1 MRTVRFQR
9 GFFKDNVSKG
19 AFSKD
24 SVPFLRFD
32 FLTLIQLIFSFNNNK
47 NELSDKPTHDRG
59 QSLLPSL
66 SGNAAHPEPHPSPH
80 PLADVHAAVESQD
93 FSYTS
98 ALPRTAA
105 HQPVHG
111 AGKGRDTLYEG
122 METERA
128 GENNARMAATA
139 VRGDKTG
146 TVERILMANEE

>member
-1 MRTVRFQR
+1 MNYLINQLMTVD
-9 GFFKDNVSKG
+9 K
-19 AFSKD
+19 AFYRHY
-24 SVPFLRFD
+24 LEML
-32 FLTLIQLIFSFNNNK
+32 LTLNRIQALTPWQMSM
-47 NELSDKPTHDRG
+47 
-59 QSLLPSL
+59 LLW
-66 SGNAAHPEPHPSPH
+66 
-80 PLADVHAAVESQD
+80 SQD
-93 FSYTS
+93 FPYTG

-146 TVERILMANEE
+146 TVERILMASD